1 MYRQTKHFL
10 IEYIRKQFVFIGGID
25 LKRFLAMILSL
36 LIICTA
42 AACASEK
49 NESESQSE
57 TTASG
62 TVKTE
67 TTTPATTKAVEKAT
81 KAAEATTAAQE
92 AKPQALSSEA
102 EAALN
107 QTIADYGFE
116 DVVYIV
122 KDSTPA
128 FQYANGTLSNGADI
142 NIGTSMPVCSVS
154 KQFCAAAIM
163 ILQEDGLLSI
173 DDTLDKYFPE
183 YAEGKRIKLK
193 NLMSM
198 RSGIPD
204 FYEENHPGLLS
215 GDKTDAENKAALKN
229 WVFSQPLVAEPDSS
243 FAYTNVNFFLLSQIV
258 EQVSGE
264 RYIDFLREYF
274 FEPLGMTHTS
284 SVAESGAESGVD
296 FPDLGMHPSY
306 ANGCADLVS
315 NAEDIIKW
323 ITAFGSGGVVNEDSF
338 AQMTTN
344 YSEGTGYG
352 YGLFTNVGGG
362 IGHPGSLGVY
372 TAYDYINSDDNTK
385 IFLCSNTLPI
395 TSINQFMAEVLEDIK
410 K

>member
-1 MYRQTKHFL
+1 M
-10 IEYIRKQFVFIGGID
+10 
-25 LKRFLAMILSL
+25 SL
-36 LIICTA
+36 LIICAA
-42 AACASEK
+42 AACTSENK
-49 NESESQSE
+49 ESESVSE
-57 TTASG
+57 TTASQ
-62 TVKTE
+62 TVKSE
-67 TTTPATTKAVEKAT
+67 TTAPAATKAVETT
-81 KAAEATTAAQE
+81 KAEATTAAQE
-92 AKPQALSSEA
+92 AKPQVLSSEA
-102 EAALN
+102 QAALD
-107 QTIADYGFE
+107 QTIENYGFE
-116 DVVYIV
+116 GVVYVV

-128 FQYANGTLSNGADI
+128 YQFAKGTLCSGAEI

-183 YAEGKRIKLK
+183 YTEGKKIKLK

-198 RSGIPD
+198 RSGILD
-204 FYEENHPGLLS
+204 FSEESNPRVLTD
-215 GDKTDAENKAALKN
+215 DKTEEENKAALKN
-229 WVFSQPLVAEPDSS
+229 WVFSQSLIAEPDSC
-243 FAYTNVNFFLLSQIV
+243 FEYTNVNFFLLSQIV

-264 RYIDFLREYF
+264 RYVDFLREYF
-274 FEPLGMTHTS
+274 FEPLGMTHTG
-284 SVAESGAESGVD
+284 SVVELGENPEWASGAT
-296 FPDLGMHPSY
+296 FPDLGMDPVF

-323 ITAFGSGGVVNEDSF
+323 ITALGSGRVVNEDSF

-352 YGLFTNVGGG
+352 YGLFTNVSGG

-372 TAYDYINSDDNTK
+372 TSYDYINADDNTE

-395 TSINQFMAEVLEDIK
+395 SSINQFMVEIIEDARK
-410 K
+410 